1 MNNLASL
8 SKLLVVVA
16 IVVMATGC
24 NSMVSSI
31 DGMKYGKLYI
41 MQEVMD
47 EAISNCHDPDARMR
61 AVEWA
66 VIGYNDLENS
76 RSYME
81 RRSDKY
87 TKTRLMMRTLSQVSS
102 RRNLDAEQL
111 CSRIK
116 QASDANRHYLANI
129 EAVET
134 IKDETVALVAVKY

>member
-8 SKLLVVVA
+8 SKLLIVVA
-16 IVVMATGC
+16 IAVMATGC

-31 DGMKYGKLYI
+31 DGMKYGKLYT

-47 EAISNCHDPDARMR
+47 ETVSNCQDSSARMR

-81 RRSDKY
+81 RSSEKY

-102 RRNLDAEQL
+102 RRNFDAEQL

-116 QASDANRHYLANI
+116 LAAEESRHYLANI
-129 EAVET
+129 DAVEI
-134 IKDETVALVAVKY
+134 IKEEVITLAAVKH